1 MGQPLSPTHWRSF
14 LLQKGKSASR
24 AEGELIVGGF
34 GFPVR
39 GCIPAGLDGREA
51 GKMLPKQCP
60 WVSMVLQSPRCSPAG
75 SPLQDCAPG
84 ERLCPGTAGAC
95 AAGAAGMA
103 FHSEEAAGAPSY
115 GQSFRKS
122 TFIFP
127 TSEAGSARG
136 RLMTHST
143 PEIIFMGIDP

>member
-1 MGQPLSPTHWRSF
+1 
-14 LLQKGKSASR
+14 
-24 AEGELIVGGF
+24 
-34 GFPVR
+34 
-39 GCIPAGLDGREA
+39 
-51 GKMLPKQCP
+51 
-60 WVSMVLQSPRCSPAG
+60 MVLQSPRRAPAG
-75 SPLQDCAPG
+75 SPLQGCAPG

-103 FHSEEAAGAPSY
+103 FRSEEAAGAPSY

-127 TSEAGSARG
+127 ASEAGSARG